1 MVGACVIHVE
11 EERCVY
17 RVLVENPK
25 GKRLLGR
32 PRHSYRGNGSGF
44 AMIFWA
50 E

>member
-11 EERCVY
+11 EERYVY

-25 GKRLLGR
+25 GKRLLGGS
-32 PRHSYRGNGSGF
+32 RHRYRGNGSGF
-44 AMIFWA
+44 AMIFLA